1 MKFLTD
7 YSKQGQI
14 EYNTIN
20 LDDTNGLSE
29 DQRQKLINIVL
40 NFTKNYSK
48 KKPSKSL
55 KKTKL
60 KKESSEIS
68 FYSSS
73 NQNYTEDDE
82 CDSQKTIIS
91 KEKQTNLI
99 FHIKKVKRKKDK
111 NSETENLDK
120 TVNSNRNQNF
130 LYSVQQLSE
139 NFSNNCTKSHN
150 LENYSPYNV
159 NNKINNQTNFS
170 AIYLPTFSNTIN
182 NNSNYNGNSN
192 FSYNQVKNI
201 KCPSKNLSLNLNDNN
216 YINVLKDE
224 KKQIGINLHELS
236 STQDSPLMRE
246 NENKMFQSFNCLS
259 NDFLGHKYL
268 NSENFKDN
276 NQKSLYDELKCF
288 FNNKRK
294 VSEHKSSIKEDSLVN
309 SRLESHQLLN
319 FAKREE
325 IFSDKNF
332 ITRKSILN
340 LTPLDEIEDYS
351 NNPFSLNF
359 DAGPIPS
366 EIILE
371 NLFTQGESTGVESDK
386 FKLY

>member
-14 EYNTIN
+14 EYNTIT

-55 KKTKL
+55 KKITL
-60 KKESSEIS
+60 KKESSDTS

-73 NQNYTEDDE
+73 NQTYTEDDE
-82 CDSQKTIIS
+82 CDSHKTIIS

-111 NSETENLDK
+111 ISETENLNN
-120 TVNSNRNQNF
+120 TFNLNRNQNF

-139 NFSNNCTKSHN
+139 NFPNNCTKLHN
-150 LENYSPYNV
+150 LENDSHYYV
-159 NNKINNQTNFS
+159 NNKINYQTNLP

-182 NNSNYNGNSN
+182 NNNYNGISN
-192 FSYNQVKNI
+192 FSCNQVKNI
-201 KCPSKNLSLNLNDNN
+201 KCPQKNLSLNLNDSN
-216 YINVLKDE
+216 YVNVFKDE
-224 KKQIGINLHELS
+224 KKQIGTNLPELS

-246 NENKMFQSFNCLS
+246 NENKMFQSFNSLS
-259 NDFLGHKYL
+259 NDLLGHKYL

-294 VSEHKSSIKEDSLVN
+294 VSEHKSLIKEDSMVN
-309 SRLESHQLLN
+309 SRKESHQVLN

-340 LTPLDEIEDYS
+340 LTQLDEIEDYS